1 MLSLTLSRVE
11 DPILYCS
18 MWNRGGG
25 GCRGLLLLFVA
36 LLTLASSSAGVHIR
50 GKAFHTIV
58 KRRVRDLFPPERMAL
73 MNREASAHSL
83 GRVAQIDRER
93 LVDFLT
99 NIFLEVAPYPM
110 KTESKDGDGDEPHGA
125 GDYNPL
131 TGTMNLG
138 QKKDESDLLVART
151 EDGKKL
157 NLAPITADEGIPWQ
171 AAETGE
177 FTLSKKTDTSKLQVG
192 DRIAIMVDT
201 RNKKKRPIFCAAKG
215 VYTIRVAG
223 KANPKQNKVQVTEV
237 IPKQNKG
244 DECELQEIHRAPV
257 ESECDTLAQGFTR
270 GCAIKAAMD
279 GGQGVISGGGNAK
292 LSKIHQDCKAV
303 LSEMQRCIFSRT

>member
-1 MLSLTLSRVE
+1 MVLSLTLSRVE

-93 LVDFLT
+93 LVDFWT

-138 QKKDESDLLVART
+138 Q
-151 EDGKKL
+151 
-157 NLAPITADEGIPWQ
+157 
-171 AAETGE
+171 
-177 FTLSKKTDTSKLQVG
+177 
-192 DRIAIMVDT
+192 
-201 RNKKKRPIFCAAKG
+201 
-215 VYTIRVAG
+215 
-223 KANPKQNKVQVTEV
+223 
-237 IPKQNKG
+237 
-244 DECELQEIHRAPV
+244 IHRAPV

-303 LSEMQRCIFSRT
+303 LREMQRCIFSRT